1 MVSKNNTYQKLCQ
14 DADRTPHYGLRKLS
28 VGVASVLLSTTLYL
42 GVNAQADTLTQ
53 SASDSVTPPQAV
65 AVNPTAGSSATTDA
79 LATTST
85 ASSEPNKAETNTS
98 NVPATDAGSE
108 TTTTPTNATSASST
122 VSQAAKPLVLMAQST
137 PTSTA
142 TTDPTASVAQGIKDT
157 GVGGTFNNVPQYTA
171 KSSSIEFGGTNFT
184 KISNNYTVTLSR
196 EASFEFSVKGK
207 FTLDGNQIKK
217 DRQILLGTILFTNNY
232 YTDPNNAAH
241 NQHMFPSYG
250 GQITVTSSNGKELG
264 YAELTYA
271 NAAEADWILHV
282 TSDETWV
289 DDVNINLNIPL
300 AGYVGYFTDTAV
312 YKNVTA
318 DKPWV
323 ETIQT
328 PNNIY
333 KLTYTLPNFTGGWRE
348 YQNSVGRDKSS
359 IYFTK
364 IAPALQTNEKYPS
377 ATLQNTLGKEGPAD
391 AKFGNYKYVIK
402 ISGLGTPILAKPG
415 VGFESL
421 FYPVD
426 QNNHVIAEL
435 IGYYDNIYGTSTKL
449 ADNLTAQQ
457 LYDQVGI
464 HQTLYSAQDD
474 GSILIATEITPAD
487 IHLSDDRIIRE
498 LQHGSMLYATASP
511 ENQQKIIENTLAFYH
526 GVLKNTPLLTR
537 TYFRVDD
544 GNGFKDAIIDSTI
557 QDVTPLSSGRTPV
570 PDPRYYKVGAPSASA
585 SGDLLQHK
593 YVYYIDG
600 AEGNKVVSTTDL
612 AGKTGDT
619 KTITV
624 TIPTGYVLDQA
635 RTGTTPPSYVLK
647 DGNNTPIYIYLK
659 HATIQVTPDQ
669 PKTTNDKLP
678 DNPTKSYP
686 AGVTE
691 TDLNKTVTRTIN
703 VVNPHTSKTT
713 TATQPAK
720 LSRTA
725 TVDEVTGA
733 VKYGEWTPG
742 QWVAFVPDAIAGY
755 TPSVTQVETTPV
767 SGATKDATVTIT
779 YVANPQ
785 STQIIYVDDDA
796 SGQQVKTTALSGKT
810 DQTVATNI
818 TAPTNYVLVNPSNNP
833 TNYTFKAANNT
844 PITVHVKHATQDV
857 SATDAQAKVVRD
869 YKVQMKYPHPD
880 GSNKYGTDGVV
891 FDWPLT
897 LTRTATKDLATGKV
911 TYGPWT
917 GDDKSQGVWEKR
929 NGVSSN
935 TVEPSLGLGSVPLPD
950 LKGYDIFFD
959 YQNQSM
965 SYGKYGFAFGN
976 NLYHFGQ
983 NGRLS
988 FTPFSA
994 TYTNF
999 RTSGGSP
1006 SWTRANSN
1014 LNFDPQTG
1022 NGVYRGFRIDFEAAD
1037 PNGTDNTHWNSYITY
1052 DELNQLPASQT
1063 FTIRYVPAQQTSR
1076 VDYKDTQSGTIV
1088 HQTQLSGVTDQTIN
1102 VANEVPAGYHL
1113 ASGAQVPTK
1122 YTFSG
1127 ESNPTVTVNLVH
1139 ATTTVTP
1146 DAPKTTADKLPDN
1159 PTKTYPSGVAKDD
1172 LNKTITRTINVT
1184 DPHTQKVATT
1194 TQPVHLTRTADVDEV
1209 SGAVTY
1215 GKWTTGEWSTFNT
1228 PVVAG
1233 YTPSQ
1238 ANVAKATVTDTTQD
1252 QTVKITYTANP
1263 QSTTVNYVDQSGKTI
1278 HTTPVKGVTDQT
1290 VQIPSEVP
1298 AGWKL
1303 VDGQTVPKEVTF
1315 GPDGYPAVT
1324 VKIEHGHVTVTPDQP
1339 KTPSDKLPDNPTK
1352 PYPSGVSQNDLNK
1365 TITRTINVTDPHT
1378 QKVTTTTQT
1387 AHLTRSATVD
1397 EVTGDVNYTNW
1408 TTGQWD
1414 SFTPSPIAGYT
1425 PSSPRVAAT
1434 VVTDQSKD
1442 TKVDITYTANPQIMQ
1457 IVYVDHDQPAT
1468 VVKTQTISGVTD
1480 QLVSV
1485 PNVIPVGWELTPG
1498 QKVPSGIS
1506 FGPQGHDNLVIE
1518 IQHRHVTV
1526 TPDQPKTPADAFP
1539 DNPAEHY
1546 PTGVAKDDLNK
1557 TITRKINVTDPH
1569 TQKVTTTTQ
1578 TVHLTRTADVDEVN
1592 GAVVYGKWTTG
1603 TWDSFIPSP
1612 VAGYTP
1618 SVKAVNAVTVVD
1630 TTADQTVSITYTAN
1644 PQTTQIEYVAPDDQI
1659 VHTTPIAG
1667 TTDQTVD
1674 VPNELPAGW
1683 RLSDGQT
1690 IPTHLTFGPDGHP
1703 VVKVLIEHGH
1713 VTVTPDSPKTPS
1725 DTLADNP
1732 AAHYPTGVGADDLN
1746 KTITRTI
1753 NVTDPH
1759 TQKVTTTT
1767 QTVHLTRTA
1776 DVDEVTGDVEYS
1788 DWTTGE
1794 WAAFTTPKV
1803 AGYTPSVSQVAKITV
1818 TDQTKDTTVDIKYTA
1833 NSHSTTV
1840 NYVDGNGEVIHA
1852 TKLTGTTDQTISVPN
1867 EVPAGW
1873 QLVGDEAIPTELTF
1887 TPDGYPDTTVKIE
1900 HSHVTVTPDSPK
1912 TPSDTLPNNPSKPY
1926 PSGVAKDDLNK
1937 TITRT
1942 INVVDPHTQ
1951 KMTTTTQIVHL
1962 TRTADIDE
1970 VTGDVKYS
1978 DWTTGEWAIFQVPTI
1993 AGYTPSAS
2001 QVTKVAVTDQTKDT
2015 TVTIKYTANT
2025 QSTTVNYVDGDGT
2038 VVHTT
2043 KLTGTTDQ
2051 TIPVPNEVPAGW
2063 QLVDNETIPTE
2074 LTFTPNGYPTITVKV
2089 EHRHVTVT
2097 PNNPKTPSD
2106 TLPNNPTKP
2115 YPSGVAKDDLNK
2127 TITRTINVVDPH
2139 TQKVATTTQ
2148 TVHLTRTAD
2157 VDEVTGDV
2165 EYGAWTTGNWA
2176 AFTTPTVAG
2185 YTPSTPQV
2193 AATKVT
2199 AQTPDAT
2206 VTITYTADT
2215 QSTVVNYV
2223 DGNGDIVHTTKL
2235 TGTTDETIPVPN
2247 EVPAGWQLVG
2257 NETIPT
2263 EITFTPDGY
2272 PTLTV
2277 KVQHSHVTV
2286 TPDQPKTPSDTLPNN
2301 PTKHYPTGLT
2311 TDDLNKTITRTIKV
2325 VDPHTQKVTT
2335 TTQSVH
2341 LTRTADV
2348 DQVTG
2353 DVEYSAWTTGNW
2365 AAFTA
2370 PAVAGYTP
2378 AVPEVAAM
2386 TVDAQTKDAIIT
2398 ITYTADQHTTHVNY
2412 VAGDGTVIHT
2422 TTLTGHT
2429 DETVTVPNELP
2440 AGWKL
2445 VDSQTIPDHLTM
2457 TATGHADLKVSIT
2470 HAQTTVTPD
2479 APKTPADMLP
2489 DNPTKGYP
2497 TGVAKNDLNKT
2508 VIRTINLINPISGHT
2523 TTIKQTATLTR
2534 NATIDEV
2541 TGAVTYSAWSTDHW
2555 PAFQVP
2561 DIAGYQPSQGT
2572 VAKTTVEGTTLN
2584 QTVTITY
2591 QAQTQTIHVV
2601 LIDGDQILA
2610 DVPLTGPTGTK
2621 VQIPLTSVD
2630 QSKYEIVGDVP
2641 HEHVMV
2647 ANDDTII
2654 TIHLAHRT
2662 QTTVETRTV
2671 TRTINLTLP
2680 GGTTVTI
2687 PQVAT
2692 LERSKTT
2699 DLATG
2704 QVTYG
2709 PWSTGHW
2716 DAYQAP
2722 SQAGYTAAPA
2732 EITAKVV
2739 TADMQDQTIT
2749 IVYRVTAKPQ
2759 TTKSVAPE
2767 MTTPVAPVASKPT
2780 TQQQLPQTGDDEQTA
2795 MLLAGLALG
2804 TAQLSLL
2811 GIRNR
2816 KKQRN

>member
-1 MVSKNNTYQKLCQ
+1 MVSKNNSYQKLCQ
-14 DADRTPHYGLRKLS
+14 DADRVPHYGLRKLS

-42 GVNAQADTLTQ
+42 GVNAQADTTVETSPQPTISQPASISAETPASDAPPASTQVASSTNTTPNATAENDTTVTPDANSAVPTNSEARSNAVQPASTAAVPNSSANDDLKPSASPINPATLVTNLTMVPTNSNELVAGKDFTINDVSFQETNDKFTEPAEILDLSLHFDNPTAAAGKYIKIQAARPWEVGWERTVNNLGDKAKLSFNGQEVGDIAPLGDGLAVKFNDKVSQLKTMDLKTSIPMIAYGAPRTGYRLVNYLWSSTKHDKYTLTNDWSIGGSQLSSGYKAEVRLSTNSVYSLNKIHDSTHVNVPYVYHFRVLSTPTGETYITKDSLNSFAISLWVGTDVVPIDTENASVVFSADPKSIAYKKLSFPWDHYDNTTINYNKSNLVPGTTDIYYDLPNQTQTTVKTVDAIIEGDRVTLNKVGNIPIASADYRSTKYSLNTNVVSANVKLNANIEDQLSEILTAKIREAIKEAPNSSFYDIPTDVNPGVSFTVTAQNGESKTVNAPNLHLSVSHDYKITPPAGAILISATNKTINVYQPDEENIPSVVDRDQLTKTVTRTINVHKPGEPVQTIKQTVILHQ
-53 SASDSVTPPQAV
+53 SASVIDGTEVHYNGDWTPEGDGNWQSYTV
-65 AVNPTAGSSATTDA
+65 PTVSGY
-79 LATTST
+79 T
-85 ASSEPNKAETNTS
+85 ASQSKVAQKIVTNTTKDQTVDITYTANAQS
-98 NVPATDAGSE
+98 LIVKYVDDEASGAQVGTTQTLRGSTGSKV
-108 TTTTPTNATSASST
+108 TTNIKAPTNY
-122 VSQAAKPLVLMAQST
+122 VLS
-137 PTSTA
+137 
-142 TTDPTASVAQGIKDT
+142 
-157 GVGGTFNNVPQYTA
+157 GTYPAEYT
-171 KSSSIEFGGTNFT
+171 
-184 KISNNYTVTLSR
+184 
-196 EASFEFSVKGK
+196 
-207 FTLDGNQIKK
+207 
-217 DRQILLGTILFTNNY
+217 
-232 YTDPNNAAH
+232 
-241 NQHMFPSYG
+241 
-250 GQITVTSSNGKELG
+250 
-264 YAELTYA
+264 
-271 NAAEADWILHV
+271 
-282 TSDETWV
+282 
-289 DDVNINLNIPL
+289 
-300 AGYVGYFTDTAV
+300 FTDTANQQLV
-312 YKNVTA
+312 VHLKHAKQSVNDQKTVTRTVNYTDPKTNQTKLVERQTATLNRTGTKDLVTNNTNWNAWSTSQLKAVSAPSVAGYQVTNGNVAGAMTVNDQSKDTTVTFTYTANAQTTHVKYVDKDNPRDVIHTTNVSGKTDQTVNVPSEVPAGWQLVSGQSLPKNVT
-318 DKPWV
+318 
-323 ETIQT
+323 
-328 PNNIY
+328 
-333 KLTYTLPNFTGGWRE
+333 FT
-348 YQNSVGRDKSS
+348 
-359 IYFTK
+359 
-364 IAPALQTNEKYPS
+364 A
-377 ATLQNTLGKEGPAD
+377 
-391 AKFGNYKYVIK
+391 
-402 ISGLGTPILAKPG
+402 
-415 VGFESL
+415 
-421 FYPVD
+421 
-426 QNNHVIAEL
+426 
-435 IGYYDNIYGTSTKL
+435 
-449 ADNLTAQQ
+449 
-457 LYDQVGI
+457 
-464 HQTLYSAQDD
+464 
-474 GSILIATEITPAD
+474 
-487 IHLSDDRIIRE
+487 
-498 LQHGSMLYATASP
+498 
-511 ENQQKIIENTLAFYH
+511 
-526 GVLKNTPLLTR
+526 
-537 TYFRVDD
+537 
-544 GNGFKDAIIDSTI
+544 
-557 QDVTPLSSGRTPV
+557 
-570 PDPRYYKVGAPSASA
+570 
-585 SGDLLQHK
+585 
-593 YVYYIDG
+593 
-600 AEGNKVVSTTDL
+600 
-612 AGKTGDT
+612 
-619 KTITV
+619 
-624 TIPTGYVLDQA
+624 TGYPD
-635 RTGTTPPSYVLK
+635 TTVK
-647 DGNNTPIYIYLK
+647 IEHK
-659 HATIQVTPDQ
+659 HTTVTPDQ
-669 PKTTNDKLP
+669 PKTPSDKLP
-678 DNPTKSYP
+678 DNPTKSFP
-686 AGVTE
+686 AGV
-691 TDLNKTVTRTIN
+691 
-703 VVNPHTSKTT
+703 
-713 TATQPAK
+713 
-720 LSRTA
+720 
-725 TVDEVTGA
+725 
-733 VKYGEWTPG
+733 
-742 QWVAFVPDAIAGY
+742 
-755 TPSVTQVETTPV
+755 
-767 SGATKDATVTIT
+767 
-779 YVANPQ
+779 
-785 STQIIYVDDDA
+785 
-796 SGQQVKTTALSGKT
+796 
-810 DQTVATNI
+810 
-818 TAPTNYVLVNPSNNP
+818 
-833 TNYTFKAANNT
+833 
-844 PITVHVKHATQDV
+844 
-857 SATDAQAKVVRD
+857 
-869 YKVQMKYPHPD
+869 
-880 GSNKYGTDGVV
+880 
-891 FDWPLT
+891 
-897 LTRTATKDLATGKV
+897 
-911 TYGPWT
+911 
-917 GDDKSQGVWEKR
+917 
-929 NGVSSN
+929 
-935 TVEPSLGLGSVPLPD
+935 
-950 LKGYDIFFD
+950 
-959 YQNQSM
+959 
-965 SYGKYGFAFGN
+965 
-976 NLYHFGQ
+976 GQ
-983 NGRLS
+983 N
-988 FTPFSA
+988 
-994 TYTNF
+994 
-999 RTSGGSP
+999 
-1006 SWTRANSN
+1006 
-1014 LNFDPQTG
+1014 
-1022 NGVYRGFRIDFEAAD
+1022 
-1037 PNGTDNTHWNSYITY
+1037 
-1052 DELNQLPASQT
+1052 
-1063 FTIRYVPAQQTSR
+1063 
-1076 VDYKDTQSGTIV
+1076 
-1088 HQTQLSGVTDQTIN
+1088 
-1102 VANEVPAGYHL
+1102 
-1113 ASGAQVPTK
+1113 
-1122 YTFSG
+1122 
-1127 ESNPTVTVNLVH
+1127 
-1139 ATTTVTP
+1139 
-1146 DAPKTTADKLPDN
+1146 
-1159 PTKTYPSGVAKDD
+1159 D

-1184 DPHTQKVATT
+1184 DPHTQKVTT
-1194 TQPVHLTRTADVDEV
+1194 TNQPVHLTRTADVDEV

-1215 GKWTTGEWSTFNT
+1215 GKWTTGEWPTFNA
-1228 PVVAG
+1228 PAVAG

-1238 ANVAKATVTDTTQD
+1238 ASVAKTTVTDTTKD

-1263 QSTTVNYVDQSGKTI
+1263 QSTTVNYVDQSGKAI
-1278 HTTPVKGVTDQT
+1278 HTTPVKGITDQT
-1290 VQIPSEVP
+1290 VKVPSEVP

-1324 VKIEHGHVTVTPDQP
+1324 VKIEHGHVTVTPDKP

-1365 TITRTINVTDPHT
+1365 TITRTIQVVDPHT
-1378 QKVTTTTQT
+1378 QKVATTTQSV
-1387 AHLTRSATVD
+1387 HLTRTADVD
-1397 EVTGDVNYTNW
+1397 EVSGAVTYGQW
-1408 TTGQWD
+1408 TTGTWQQ
-1414 SFTPSPIAGYT
+1414 FTPSAVPGYT
-1425 PSSPRVAAT
+1425 PTRALVDQT
-1434 VVTDQSKD
+1434 TVTDTTQDQTVK
-1442 TKVDITYTANPQIMQ
+1442 ITYTANAQTTQ
-1457 IVYVDHDQPAT
+1457 VNYVDKAGQVIHTTPI
-1468 VVKTQTISGVTD
+1468 KGVTD
-1480 QLVSV
+1480 QTVKV
-1485 PNVIPVGWELTPG
+1485 PNEVPAGWKLVDG
-1498 QKVPSGIS
+1498 QTVPSDLT
-1506 FGPQGHDNLVIE
+1506 FGPDGYPAVTVKIE
-1518 IQHRHVTV
+1518 HRHVTV

-1683 RLSDGQT
+1683 SLSDGQT

-1725 DTLADNP
+1725 DTLPDNP

-1840 NYVDGNGEVIHA
+1840 NYVDGNGEVVHA

-1873 QLVGDEAIPTELTF
+1873 QLVGDEVIPTELTF
-1887 TPDGYPDTTVKIE
+1887 TPNGYPDTTVKIE

-2089 EHRHVTVT
+2089 EHHHVTVT

-2148 TVHLTRTAD
+2148 TVHLIRTAD

-2301 PTKHYPTGLT
+2301 PTKHYPTGLA
-2311 TDDLNKTITRTIKV
+2311 TDDLNKTITRTINV

-2341 LTRTADV
+2341 LIRTADV

-2445 VDSQTIPDHLTM
+2445 VDGQTIPDHLTM
-2457 TATGHADLKVSIT
+2457 TATGHADLNVSIS

-2508 VIRTINLINPISGHT
+2508 VIRTINLINPINGHT

-2534 NATIDEV
+2534 SATVDEV
-2541 TGAVTYSAWSTDHW
+2541 TGAITYSAWSTDHW

-2561 DIAGYQPSQGT
+2561 DIEGYQPSQGT
-2572 VAKTTVEGTTLN
+2572 VAKTTVEGTTLD

-2591 QAQTQTIHVV
+2591 QAQEQTIHVV
-2601 LIDGDQILA
+2601 LIDGDQIL
-2610 DVPLTGPTGTK
+2610 DDIPLTGPTGFK

-2630 QSKYEIVGDVP
+2630 QGKYEIVGDVP
-2641 HEHVMV
+2641 SEHVMV

-2654 TIHLAHRT
+2654 TVHLTHRT
-2662 QTTVETRTV
+2662 QTTIETRTI

-2692 LERSKTT
+2692 LERTRTT

-2709 PWSTGHW
+2709 PWSTAHW
-2716 DAYQAP
+2716 DAYHAP
-2722 SQAGYTAAPA
+2722 SQAGYTATPA
-2732 EITAKVV
+2732 DISDKVV

-2811 GIRNR
+2811 GIQNR

>member
-42 GVNAQADTLTQ
+42 GVNAQADTVNQPVVTDDVAQSVTSNNSSNQQGTLTTVDASTTKDTKTSANEVTSVATTETSPASTSTSPLASSTSQGTTITDTVTASTATNTAADSAPTTPVTNKASHEPNSQVQSSSSTNTTQAKLVRRPVMRLAAATATDSDELIVGKDVTISDFSITKANGKNEFENSHANIKFTMHADDPSNLAGKRLTIQLDRKVWDGFYSSRNQKANPTTISYQGQVIGTLDYGYPYDFVYITFNNHVKDYTNINLQSDLVLAGDYQNFSLYRTDLYTPTQAKDGQTYYLTDDITIGQQKYSSNLPSVLHYRALKSESISSFTNLTTTSYAQNNSELYAGTFYKTPDGIYYSRSAAYSGNNLYDTESGQSSRLEGFELYVGTDIITDHTQ
-53 SASDSVTPPQAV
+53 SYTATFDIDQTKLSPDSNTKLVPFDSYYLTKYYWDDEKLLPNTSDVYVDYSRTYSSTATANATVTKNSVIFNQLNGQSLVTQELSFDNGHMTYHRNANYIRQNGQLYLMPGLFKQLQAV
-65 AVNPTAGSSATTDA
+65 AENDQNLAEAIKTVTTTGRTAEIKLVNPINTGVKATI
-79 LATTST
+79 TTSDG
-85 ASSEPNKAETNTS
+85 NTKELS
-98 NVPATDAGSE
+98 LLIDTIDYPIT
-108 TTTTPTNATSASST
+108 T
-122 VSQAAKPLVLMAQST
+122 VSTAPKGAILVA
-137 PTSTA
+137 
-142 TTDPTASVAQGIKDT
+142 AQGK
-157 GVGGTFNNVPQYTA
+157 
-171 KSSSIEFGGTNFT
+171 
-184 KISNNYTVTLSR
+184 TVK
-196 EASFEFSVKGK
+196 VYHPG
-207 FTLDGNQIKK
+207 DQ
-217 DRQILLGTILFTNNY
+217 
-232 YTDPNNAAH
+232 
-241 NQHMFPSYG
+241 
-250 GQITVTSSNGKELG
+250 
-264 YAELTYA
+264 
-271 NAAEADWILHV
+271 
-282 TSDETWV
+282 
-289 DDVNINLNIPL
+289 NIP
-300 AGYVGYFTDTAV
+300 AV
-312 YKNVTA
+312 
-318 DKPWV
+318 
-323 ETIQT
+323 
-328 PNNIY
+328 
-333 KLTYTLPNFTGGWRE
+333 
-348 YQNSVGRDKSS
+348 
-359 IYFTK
+359 
-364 IAPALQTNEKYPS
+364 
-377 ATLQNTLGKEGPAD
+377 
-391 AKFGNYKYVIK
+391 
-402 ISGLGTPILAKPG
+402 
-415 VGFESL
+415 
-421 FYPVD
+421 VD
-426 QNNHVIAEL
+426 Q
-435 IGYYDNIYGTSTKL
+435 SQ
-449 ADNLTAQQ
+449 LT
-457 LYDQVGI
+457 
-464 HQTLYSAQDD
+464 
-474 GSILIATEITPAD
+474 
-487 IHLSDDRIIRE
+487 
-498 LQHGSMLYATASP
+498 
-511 ENQQKIIENTLAFYH
+511 
-526 GVLKNTPLLTR
+526 
-537 TYFRVDD
+537 
-544 GNGFKDAIIDSTI
+544 
-557 QDVTPLSSGRTPV
+557 
-570 PDPRYYKVGAPSASA
+570 
-585 SGDLLQHK
+585 
-593 YVYYIDG
+593 
-600 AEGNKVVSTTDL
+600 
-612 AGKTGDT
+612 
-619 KTITV
+619 
-624 TIPTGYVLDQA
+624 
-635 RTGTTPPSYVLK
+635 
-647 DGNNTPIYIYLK
+647 
-659 HATIQVTPDQ
+659 
-669 PKTTNDKLP
+669 
-678 DNPTKSYP
+678 
-686 AGVTE
+686 
-691 TDLNKTVTRTIN
+691 KTVTRTIN
-703 VVNPHTSKTT
+703 VHEPGKSVTT
-713 TATQPAK
+713 TKQTVTLTQ
-720 LSRTA
+720 SVSV
-725 TVDEVTGA
+725 VDGKDVTYNGDWKVQGDSQWASFTPIA
-733 VKYGEWTPG
+733 VT
-742 QWVAFVPDAIAGY
+742 GY
-755 TPSVTQVETTPV
+755 TPSSAVVSAVTVDEQ
-767 SGATKDATVTIT
+767 TKDRTVDIT
-779 YVANPQ
+779 YTANPQ

-929 NGVSSN
+929 DGVSSN

-950 LKGYDIFFD
+950 LKGYNIFFD
-959 YQNQSM
+959 YQNQTT
-965 SYGKYGFAFGN
+965 SYGEYGFDFRNG
-976 NLYHFGQ
+976 LYHFGQ
-983 NGRLS
+983 GDRLT
-988 FTPFSA
+988 FAPYSA

-1006 SWTRANSN
+1006 SWTRAISN
-1014 LNFDPQTG
+1014 LNFDLQTG

-1037 PNGTDNTHWNSYITY
+1037 PNGTDNTHWNSYWNSYITY

-1215 GKWTTGEWSTFNT
+1215 GKWTTGEWPTFNA

-1238 ANVAKATVTDTTQD
+1238 ASVAKTTVTDTTKD

-1290 VQIPSEVP
+1290 VKVPSEVP

-1324 VKIEHGHVTVTPDQP
+1324 VKIEHGHVTVTPDKP

-1408 TTGQWD
+1408 STGNWD

-1425 PSSPRVAAT
+1425 PSSPRVDAT

-1442 TKVDITYTANPQIMQ
+1442 TKVDITYTANPQSMQ

-1506 FGPQGHDNLVIE
+1506 FGPQGHDNMVIE

-1526 TPDQPKTPADAFP
+1526 TPDQPKTPADVFP

-1546 PTGVAKDDLNK
+1546 PTGVANNDLNK
-1557 TITRKINVTDPH
+1557 TIVRTINVTDPH
-1569 TQKVTTTTQ
+1569 THKVTTTTQ
-1578 TVHLTRTADVDEVN
+1578 AVHLTRTAEVDEVS

-1690 IPTHLTFGPDGHP
+1690 VPSQLTFGPDGHS

-1713 VTVTPDSPKTPS
+1713 ATVTPDSPKTPS
-1725 DTLADNP
+1725 DTLPDNS

-1794 WAAFTTPKV
+1794 WAAFTTPAV
-1803 AGYTPSVSQVAKITV
+1803 AGYTPSAPQVAKATV
-1818 TDQTKDTTVDIKYTA
+1818 TDQTKDATVDIKYTA

-1840 NYVDGNGEVIHA
+1840 NYVDGNGEVVHA

-2001 QVTKVAVTDQTKDT
+2001 QVNKVAVTDQTKDT

-2176 AFTTPTVAG
+2176 AFTTPAVAG
-2185 YTPSTPQV
+2185 YTPSTLQV

-2272 PTLTV
+2272 PMLTV
-2277 KVQHSHVTV
+2277 KVEHSHVTV

-2301 PTKHYPTGLT
+2301 PTKHYPTGLA

-2353 DVEYSAWTTGNW
+2353 DVEYSTWTTGNW

-2412 VAGDGTVIHT
+2412 VAGDGTVVHT

-2445 VDSQTIPDHLTM
+2445 VDGQTIPDHLTM
-2457 TATGHADLKVSIT
+2457 TATGHADLNVSIT

-2534 NATIDEV
+2534 SATVDEV

-2572 VAKTTVEGTTLN
+2572 VAKTTVEGTTLD

-2591 QAQTQTIHVV
+2591 QAQEQTIHVV
-2601 LIDGDQILA
+2601 LIDGDQIL
-2610 DVPLTGPTGTK
+2610 DDIPLTGPTGFK
-2621 VQIPLTSVD
+2621 VQIPLTSMD
-2630 QSKYEIVGDVP
+2630 QGKYEIVGDVP
-2641 HEHVMV
+2641 SEHVMV

-2692 LERSKTT
+2692 LERTRTT

-2709 PWSTGHW
+2709 PWSTAHW
-2716 DAYQAP
+2716 DAYHAP
-2722 SQAGYTAAPA
+2722 SQAGYTATPA
-2732 EITAKVV
+2732 DISDKVV

>member
-1 MVSKNNTYQKLCQ
+1 MVNM
-14 DADRTPHYGLRKLS
+14 
-28 VGVASVLLSTTLYL
+28 VL
-42 GVNAQADTLTQ
+42 
-53 SASDSVTPPQAV
+53 
-65 AVNPTAGSSATTDA
+65 
-79 LATTST
+79 
-85 ASSEPNKAETNTS
+85 
-98 NVPATDAGSE
+98 
-108 TTTTPTNATSASST
+108 
-122 VSQAAKPLVLMAQST
+122 
-137 PTSTA
+137 
-142 TTDPTASVAQGIKDT
+142 I
-157 GVGGTFNNVPQYTA
+157 F
-171 KSSSIEFGGTNFT
+171 
-184 KISNNYTVTLSR
+184 
-196 EASFEFSVKGK
+196 
-207 FTLDGNQIKK
+207 
-217 DRQILLGTILFTNNY
+217 
-232 YTDPNNAAH
+232 
-241 NQHMFPSYG
+241 
-250 GQITVTSSNGKELG
+250 
-264 YAELTYA
+264 
-271 NAAEADWILHV
+271 
-282 TSDETWV
+282 
-289 DDVNINLNIPL
+289 
-300 AGYVGYFTDTAV
+300 
-312 YKNVTA
+312 
-318 DKPWV
+318 
-323 ETIQT
+323 
-328 PNNIY
+328 
-333 KLTYTLPNFTGGWRE
+333 
-348 YQNSVGRDKSS
+348 
-359 IYFTK
+359 
-364 IAPALQTNEKYPS
+364 
-377 ATLQNTLGKEGPAD
+377 
-391 AKFGNYKYVIK
+391 
-402 ISGLGTPILAKPG
+402 
-415 VGFESL
+415 
-421 FYPVD
+421 
-426 QNNHVIAEL
+426 
-435 IGYYDNIYGTSTKL
+435 
-449 ADNLTAQQ
+449 
-457 LYDQVGI
+457 
-464 HQTLYSAQDD
+464 
-474 GSILIATEITPAD
+474 
-487 IHLSDDRIIRE
+487 
-498 LQHGSMLYATASP
+498 
-511 ENQQKIIENTLAFYH
+511 
-526 GVLKNTPLLTR
+526 
-537 TYFRVDD
+537 
-544 GNGFKDAIIDSTI
+544 
-557 QDVTPLSSGRTPV
+557 
-570 PDPRYYKVGAPSASA
+570 
-585 SGDLLQHK
+585 
-593 YVYYIDG
+593 
-600 AEGNKVVSTTDL
+600 
-612 AGKTGDT
+612 
-619 KTITV
+619 
-624 TIPTGYVLDQA
+624 
-635 RTGTTPPSYVLK
+635 
-647 DGNNTPIYIYLK
+647 
-659 HATIQVTPDQ
+659 
-669 PKTTNDKLP
+669 
-678 DNPTKSYP
+678 
-686 AGVTE
+686 
-691 TDLNKTVTRTIN
+691 
-703 VVNPHTSKTT
+703 
-713 TATQPAK
+713 
-720 LSRTA
+720 
-725 TVDEVTGA
+725 
-733 VKYGEWTPG
+733 
-742 QWVAFVPDAIAGY
+742 
-755 TPSVTQVETTPV
+755 
-767 SGATKDATVTIT
+767 
-779 YVANPQ
+779 
-785 STQIIYVDDDA
+785 
-796 SGQQVKTTALSGKT
+796 
-810 DQTVATNI
+810 
-818 TAPTNYVLVNPSNNP
+818 
-833 TNYTFKAANNT
+833 
-844 PITVHVKHATQDV
+844 
-857 SATDAQAKVVRD
+857 
-869 YKVQMKYPHPD
+869 
-880 GSNKYGTDGVV
+880 
-891 FDWPLT
+891 
-897 LTRTATKDLATGKV
+897 
-911 TYGPWT
+911 
-917 GDDKSQGVWEKR
+917 R
-929 NGVSSN
+929 NG
-935 TVEPSLGLGSVPLPD
+935 
-950 LKGYDIFFD
+950 
-959 YQNQSM
+959 
-965 SYGKYGFAFGN
+965 
-976 NLYHFGQ
+976 LYHFGQ
-983 NGRLS
+983 GDRLT
-988 FTPFSA
+988 FAPYSA

-1006 SWTRANSN
+1006 SWTRAISN
-1014 LNFDPQTG
+1014 LNFDLQTG

-1037 PNGTDNTHWNSYITY
+1037 PNGTDNTHWNSYWNSYITY

-1215 GKWTTGEWSTFNT
+1215 GKWTTGEWPTFNA

-1238 ANVAKATVTDTTQD
+1238 ANVAKATVTDTTKD

-1290 VQIPSEVP
+1290 VRVPSEVP

-1324 VKIEHGHVTVTPDQP
+1324 VKIEHGHVTVTPDKP

-1408 TTGQWD
+1408 STGNWD

-1425 PSSPRVAAT
+1425 PSSPRVDAT

-1442 TKVDITYTANPQIMQ
+1442 TKVDITYTANPQSMQ

-1480 QLVSV
+1480 QLVAV

-1506 FGPQGHDNLVIE
+1506 FGPQGHDNMVIE

-1578 TVHLTRTADVDEVN
+1578 TVHLTRTADVDEVS

-1725 DTLADNP
+1725 DTLPDNP

-1840 NYVDGNGEVIHA
+1840 NYVDGNGEVVHA

-1873 QLVGDEAIPTELTF
+1873 QLVGDEVIPTELTF
-1887 TPDGYPDTTVKIE
+1887 TPNGYPDTTVKIE

-1912 TPSDTLPNNPSKPY
+1912 TPSDTLPNNPS
-1926 PSGVAKDDLNK
+1926 
-1937 TITRT
+1937 
-1942 INVVDPHTQ
+1942 
-1951 KMTTTTQIVHL
+1951 
-1962 TRTADIDE
+1962 
-1970 VTGDVKYS
+1970 
-1978 DWTTGEWAIFQVPTI
+1978 
-1993 AGYTPSAS
+1993 
-2001 QVTKVAVTDQTKDT
+2001 
-2015 TVTIKYTANT
+2015 
-2025 QSTTVNYVDGDGT
+2025 
-2038 VVHTT
+2038 
-2043 KLTGTTDQ
+2043 
-2051 TIPVPNEVPAGW
+2051 
-2063 QLVDNETIPTE
+2063 
-2074 LTFTPNGYPTITVKV
+2074 
-2089 EHRHVTVT
+2089 
-2097 PNNPKTPSD
+2097 
-2106 TLPNNPTKP
+2106 KP

-2223 DGNGDIVHTTKL
+2223 DDNGDIVHTTKL

-2386 TVDAQTKDAIIT
+2386 TVDAQTKDALIT

-2429 DETVTVPNELP
+2429 DEIVTVPNELP

-2445 VDSQTIPDHLTM
+2445 VDGQTIPDHLTM
-2457 TATGHADLKVSIT
+2457 TATGHADLNVSIT

-2534 NATIDEV
+2534 SATVDEV
-2541 TGAVTYSAWSTDHW
+2541 TGAITYSAWSTDHW

-2561 DIAGYQPSQGT
+2561 DIEGYQPSQGT
-2572 VAKTTVEGTTLN
+2572 VAKTTVEGTTLD

-2591 QAQTQTIHVV
+2591 QAQEQTIHVV
-2601 LIDGDQILA
+2601 LIDGDQIL
-2610 DVPLTGPTGTK
+2610 DDIPLTGPTGFK

-2630 QSKYEIVGDVP
+2630 QGKYEIVGDVP
-2641 HEHVMV
+2641 SEHVMV

-2654 TIHLAHRT
+2654 TVHLTHRT
-2662 QTTVETRTV
+2662 QTTIETRTI

-2692 LERSKTT
+2692 LERTRTT

-2709 PWSTGHW
+2709 PWSTAHW
-2716 DAYQAP
+2716 DAYHAP
-2722 SQAGYTAAPA
+2722 SQAGYTATPA
-2732 EITAKVV
+2732 DINDKVV

-2811 GIRNR
+2811 GIQNR